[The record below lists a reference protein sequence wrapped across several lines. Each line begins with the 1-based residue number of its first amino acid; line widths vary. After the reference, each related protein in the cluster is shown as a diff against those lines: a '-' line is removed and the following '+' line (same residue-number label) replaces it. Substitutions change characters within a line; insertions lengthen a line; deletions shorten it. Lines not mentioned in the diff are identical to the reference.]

1 MQRQLYE
8 KAIKVLISGKARG
21 LKKKKKGVNKTLEI
35 ETGRYL
41 RLSGIVWIEEI
52 KGNSRNQS

>member
-21 LKKKKKGVNKTLEI
+21 LKKKNGVNKTLEI